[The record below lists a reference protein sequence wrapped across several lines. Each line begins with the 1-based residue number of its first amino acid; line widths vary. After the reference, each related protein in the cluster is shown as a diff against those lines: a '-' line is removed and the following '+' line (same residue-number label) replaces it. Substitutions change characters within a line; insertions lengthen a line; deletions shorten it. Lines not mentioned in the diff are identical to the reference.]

1 MSDAEVTA
9 FGEPNDNI
17 EAAMQRVAEV
27 ITPGRTTK
35 VQTEEHATKQ
45 VICRANEHDHERW
58 KQAAAKMGVS
68 MAEFIR
74 IACNDRAAALL
85 DCPHPLN
92 ERRWYPWAE
101 FCLGCKTR
109 LRDGP
114 SKKGRK

>member
-1 MSDAEVTA
+1 MMVSSDDVGGDEVTA
-9 FGEPNDNI
+9 FGVTTDNI
-17 EAAMQRVAEV
+17 EAAMERVAEV
-27 ITPGRTTK
+27 TSPGRASR

-45 VICRANEHDHERW
+45 VICRANEYDHERW

-74 IACNDRAAALL
+74 LSCNSRAADLL

-101 FCLGCKTR
+101 MCLRCGIR
-109 LRDGP
+109 LRG
-114 SKKGRK
+114 